1 MCALSGLIVAF
12 GLSLSDC
19 PEATQPGFN
28 DMTGTDAKA
37 ITLSKRRNGFEISC
51 VQEMQLCIR
60 RAEAL
65 CKNGYQMIDEP
76 HKRPRVQAYV
86 DGKIQTI
93 KTDNPD
99 KITIECL

>member
-37 ITLSKRRNGFEISC
+37 ITLSKRRNGYEITND
-51 VQEMQLCIR
+51 
-60 RAEAL
+60 RAFKPMLMA
-65 CKNGYQMIDEP
+65 KFKQ
-76 HKRPRVQAYV
+76 
-86 DGKIQTI
+86 
-93 KTDNPD
+93 
-99 KITIECL
+99 